1 MYPTDYLYSREHE
14 WVRVEDDLCVIGIT
28 EFAQQELGEV
38 VFVELPEIG
47 QVFDANDELGTIES
61 VKAVAEVYTPVAGE
75 VVEVNDTVVD
85 DPELLNED
93 PHGEGWLGPLM
104 EVLSETFPVRAT
116 GIAWLLFLNAGL
128 ALAGSEPD
136 LIRVGAWQG
145 EVEQDVRIFPTT
157 ALVLGR
163 QANTFTGEMRC
174 RIGREVGH
182 FSFRGVTAGRFLAYV
197 TGRVSGPITY
207 PGLYIGEV

>member
-14 WVRVEDDLCVIGIT
+14 WVRVEDDVIVLGIT

-75 VVEVNDTVVD
+75 VIEVNDSVVD

-93 PHGEGWLGPLM
+93 PHGEGWLLRIRFSSAADLKDLM
-104 EVLSETFPVRAT
+104 
-116 GIAWLLFLNAGL
+116 NAEQYEEYVQ
-128 ALAGSEPD
+128 S
-136 LIRVGAWQG
+136 G
-145 EVEQDVRIFPTT
+145 E
-157 ALVLGR
+157 A
-163 QANTFTGEMRC
+163 
-174 RIGREVGH
+174 
-182 FSFRGVTAGRFLAYV
+182 
-197 TGRVSGPITY
+197 
-207 PGLYIGEV
+207 